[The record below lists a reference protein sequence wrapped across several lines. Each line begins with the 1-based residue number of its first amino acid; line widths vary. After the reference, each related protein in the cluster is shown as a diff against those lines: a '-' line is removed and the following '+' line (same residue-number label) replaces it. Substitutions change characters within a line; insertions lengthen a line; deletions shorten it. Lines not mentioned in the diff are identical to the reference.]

1 MNRFL
6 NILNEETKNLTKPE
20 QKEVLNRLFEIYPNL
35 EKEIKKEKGNERRV
49 FGIRKQTT
57 TPDV

>member
-6 NILNEETKNLTKPE
+6 NILNEETKNLTKAE

-35 EKEIKKEKGNERRV
+35 KRNNDNEHALSYKNRPQRPTR
-49 FGIRKQTT
+49 G
-57 TPDV
+57 